1 MRHTTAMFFAP
12 GQAKKRA
19 RKGDGFIFCGHC
31 YPLEPVPRY
40 GYTTYHVRMKVLDEG
55 ARGLELKRIAK
66 ALLHTLIP
74 AD

>member
-1 MRHTTAMFFAP
+1 MFFAP
-12 GQAKKRA
+12 WQAADYAGRR
-19 RKGDGFIFCGHC
+19 RKGGGCIFCGHC

-40 GYTTYHVRMKVLDEG
+40 GYTTYHIRMKVLDEG
-55 ARGLELKRIAK
+55 ARCQELKRIAK